1 MAHAEA
7 FNLIHRRIARREQ
20 GPPTNRSPGTSRER
34 FCCAPKLSIGYP
46 APPAFGNARCS
57 DMVLGLGLNF
67 DLLDQLSFYGAY
79 HRHPVNK
86 AIHLVFVPCIIWSAL
101 VWMAGYVPEAAEGVS
116 LAGAFRA
123 IGVPRF
129 LASAAVPNLGA
140 LALIAYSAY
149 YVALEPIAGTSWFV
163 MCGLPMWLSASWF
176 ESAVGWDAAW
186 RWALALHVLAWY
198 AQIHPG
204 HVVFEKR
211 RPALLDSLAQ
221 SLVLAPLFVWMEVLF
236 ACGYRPGLR
245 SDVDRRVK
253 RAVEERERG
262 GAKDD

>member
-1 MAHAEA
+1 
-7 FNLIHRRIARREQ
+7 
-20 GPPTNRSPGTSRER
+20 
-34 FCCAPKLSIGYP
+34 
-46 APPAFGNARCS
+46 
-57 DMVLGLGLNF
+57 MVLGLNF

-163 MCGLPMWLSASWF
+163 M
-176 ESAVGWDAAW
+176 
-186 RWALALHVLAWY
+186 
-198 AQIHPG
+198 
-204 HVVFEKR
+204 
-211 RPALLDSLAQ
+211 
-221 SLVLAPLFVWMEVLF
+221 
-236 ACGYRPGLR
+236 
-245 SDVDRRVK
+245 
-253 RAVEERERG
+253 
-262 GAKDD
+262 